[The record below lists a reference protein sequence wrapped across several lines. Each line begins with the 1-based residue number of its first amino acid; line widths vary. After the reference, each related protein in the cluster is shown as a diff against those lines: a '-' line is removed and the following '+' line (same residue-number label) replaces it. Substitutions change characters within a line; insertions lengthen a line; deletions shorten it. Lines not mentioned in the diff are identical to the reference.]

1 VKALGLV
8 SLLTDASSEMIYPL
22 LPAFLTGT
30 LRAGPGFVG
39 LVEGAAEAVA
49 GVLKVVAG
57 RASDRLPRRKPL
69 VVAGYGLSS
78 LARPLV
84 ALASAPVHVLAVRLA
99 DRIGKG
105 TRSAPRDALL
115 AEVVGP
121 KMRGRAFGFHRAM
134 DHAGAVVG
142 PLLASALLWLHL
154 DLRTV
159 FALAAIPALASL
171 VVLVAG
177 VREPPRAAPPPAA
190 AAPAGEP
197 LGSPLRRYL
206 AVLAVFTLGNSS
218 DAFLLLRAQDAGVPL
233 AAVPALW
240 AFHHV
245 IKAAAGTHG
254 GMLGDRIGAR
264 PTIVAGWAVYA
275 ASYAG
280 FAVASAPWHAWALFG
295 VYGLFHALTEGAERA
310 LVADLAGPGA
320 RGRAFGYFHAVTG
333 AMLLPASLLTG
344 ALWQWKGPAVAF
356 GLGAALAGTAAVLL
370 PAAVDASRSPRHEGS
385 PRRP

>member
-218 DAFLLLRAQDAGVPL
+218 DAFLLLRAQEAGVAL
-233 AAVPALW
+233 GAVPLLW
-240 AFHHV
+240 SFHHV
-245 IKAAAGTHG
+245 VKSATSTWAGAFSDR
-254 GMLGDRIGAR
+254 LGRRSA
-264 PTIVAGWAVYA
+264 IVSGWGVYA
-275 ASYAG
+275 LAYAG
-280 FAVASAPWHAWALFG
+280 FAVASSPLAPWALFAL
-295 VYGLFHALTEGAERA
+295 YGLYHAATEGPERA
-310 LVADLAGPGA
+310 LVADLAGPEA
-320 RGRAFGYFHAVTG
+320 RGRAFGLYHAVTG
-333 AMLLPASLLTG
+333 VMLLPGNLLTG
-344 ALWQWKGPAVAF
+344 WLWQAHGAPAAL
-356 GLGAALAGTAAVLL
+356 GLGALCALTAALGLL
-370 PAAVDASRSPRHEGS
+370 ALVSEPRH
-385 PRRP
+385 